1 MFLDKIIQHRP
12 ERVLEV
18 WRLPLSRLLSGL
30 LSRLA
35 LLLRLLIL

>member
-18 WRLPLSRLLSGL
+18 WRLLSGL
-30 LSRLA
+30 LSRLT
-35 LLLRLLIL
+35 LLLIL

>member
-12 ERVLEV
+12 ERIRELG
-18 WRLPLSRLLSGL
+18 LLSRL

-35 LLLRLLIL
+35 LLLIL